1 MIWDFNESSL
11 KFMDVNRIS
20 WTLMGFHRDADG
32 IYDGLPAVFMFSRF
46 RSLLNVTMIG
56 DVSNI
61 IGFPTIGD
69 MMLEI
74 IPIITLK

>member
-56 DVSNI
+56 DVSNNI
-61 IGFPTIGD
+61 
-69 MMLEI
+69 LS
-74 IPIITLK
+74 